1 MIRVQKVAVLG
12 AGTMGS
18 RIAAHFANAGIP
30 VRLLDL
36 PADGA
41 DRNAVAKKG
50 IETALSHRPPAFFT
64 GAGTRLIEAGNFE
77 DDLPRLADCQW
88 IIEGVVENLGIKRE
102 LWSKVALHCHAG
114 AIVSTNTSGIRL
126 AEISADFPPDFQRCF
141 LGTHFFNPPRY
152 LHLFELI
159 PGPATDPEILSFV
172 QRFAESELG
181 KGVVLCKDTPNF
193 VANRVGSFLGAAIHR
208 AMVEFDLSIEEVD
221 ALTGPLMGVPKSAT
235 FRLLDIVGLDV
246 WHHVSRNLYEASPDD
261 PWREW
266 FVAPPFMAKMVEN
279 AWLGEKRG
287 QGFYKRVGPHKEI
300 HVLDWKTFEYQ
311 PAKKPTFESVEATK
325 PITGFGERLR
335 TIISGDDRV
344 GRFLW
349 SVLRSYFEYSSAMV
363 GVISDRIVEIDRA
376 LRWGYG
382 HRLGPFELWDA
393 LGFQQVTRR
402 MRSEQCR
409 LPQSISQMLSEGAQS
424 FYRPADKLGFPH
436 AEYFDVPHGVYA
448 PLEDRPNVIVL
459 SDLKRA
465 RDKVAGNPSASLI
478 DLGDGV
484 LCLEFHSKM
493 NAIGEDALQMLDKGV
508 SLLESQFQ
516 AMVIA
521 NQGENFSVGANLVLL
536 LMAAQ
541 EEDFDG
547 IATMIHHFQQCML
560 RIKYAARPV
569 VAAAF
574 SRALGGGC
582 EVVLQSHRVQASA
595 ELYMGLVE
603 VGVGL
608 IPAAGGCKE
617 MVLRSDDPMKAFE
630 LIGQATVS
638 ASAAD
643 ARQLGYLR
651 NQDAISMNPEFLIDD
666 AKRLALALSPAYRAG
681 TPRSDIVAGGEP
693 AYAKMRLAA
702 WSMHES
708 GMISAHDLVIG
719 EKLAYVLSGGR
730 VAAGSVVTEQYLL
743 DLERE
748 MFLSLCGMS
757 KSQDR
762 IQHMLKSGKP
772 LRN

>member
-1 MIRVQKVAVLG
+1 MRIRKVAVLG

-18 RIAAHFANAGIP
+18 RIAAHFANAGIQ

-41 DRNAVAKKG
+41 DRNAIAKKG
-50 IETALSHRPPAFFT
+50 IETALSHRPSAFFT
-64 GAGTRLIEAGNFE
+64 GAGTQLIEAGNFD

-88 IIEGVVENLGIKRE
+88 IIEGVVESLEIKRL
-102 LWSKVALHCHAG
+102 LWSKVALHRDAG

-126 AEISADFPPDFQRCF
+126 AEISRDFRADFQQHF

-159 PGPATDPEILSFV
+159 PGPATDPKILSFV
-172 QRFAESELG
+172 QHFAENVLG
-181 KGVVLCKDTPNF
+181 KGVVFCKDTPNF
-193 VANRVGSFLGAAIHR
+193 VANRIGSFLGAAVHR
-208 AMVEFDLSIEEVD
+208 AMLEFDFSIEEVD
-221 ALTGPLMGVPKSAT
+221 ALTGPLIGVPKSAT
-235 FRLLDIVGLDV
+235 FRLLDIVGLDI
-246 WHHVSRNLYEASPDD
+246 WQHVSRNLYEAASDD

-279 AWLGEKRG
+279 GWLGEKRG

-300 HVLDWKTFEYQ
+300 HVLDWKSFEYQ
-311 PAKKPTFESVEATK
+311 PARKPKFESVEATK

-335 TIISGDDRV
+335 ALISRDDRV
-344 GRFLW
+344 GHFLW
-349 SVLRSYFEYSSAMV
+349 SVLRSYFEYSAATV
-363 GVISDRIVEIDRA
+363 GEISDRVVEIDRA
-376 LRWGYG
+376 MRWGYG

-393 LGFQQVTRR
+393 LGFEEVTRR
-402 MRSEQCR
+402 LQAEQSR
-409 LPQSISQMLSEGAQS
+409 LPESISQMLSEGARS
-424 FYRPADKLGFPH
+424 FYRPADQHGFPH
-436 AEYFDVPHGVYA
+436 AEYFDIPHGIYA
-448 PLEDRPNVIVL
+448 PLEGRPNVIVL
-459 SDLKRA
+459 GGVKRA
-465 RDKVAGNPSASLI
+465 RGKVAGNPGASLI

-493 NAIGEDALQMLDKGV
+493 NAIGEDALQMLDHGV
-508 SLLESQFQ
+508 SLLESKFE

-560 RIKYAARPV
+560 RIKYAPRPV

-630 LIGQATVS
+630 LIGQAKVS
-638 ASAAD
+638 ASALD
-643 ARQLGYLR
+643 ARLLGYLR
-651 NQDAISMNPEFLIDD
+651 DLDAISMNPEFLIDD
-666 AKRLALALSPAYRAG
+666 AKRFALALSTEYRQG
-681 TPRSDIVAGGEP
+681 TPRTDVVVGGEP
-693 AYAKMRLAA
+693 AYAKMRLAT
-702 WSMHES
+702 WSMRES
-708 GMISAHDLVIG
+708 GMISEHDLAIG
-719 EKLAYVLSGGR
+719 EKLANVLSGGR
-730 VAAGSVVTEQYLL
+730 VAAGSGVTEQYLL

-748 MFLSLCGMS
+748 MFLSLCGMR

>member
-1 MIRVQKVAVLG
+1 MIRIQKIAVLG

-18 RIAAHFANAGIP
+18 RIAAHFANAGIQ

-36 PADGA
+36 PSEGA
-41 DRNAVAKKG
+41 DRNRIATKG
-50 IETALSHRPPAFFT
+50 IEAAFAQKPTAFFT
-64 GAGTRLIEAGNFE
+64 NAGMKLVEPGNF
-77 DDLPRLADCQW
+77 DDDSPRLNDCQW
-88 IIEGVVENLGIKRE
+88 IIEAVTENLEVKRALWRKVE
-102 LWSKVALHCHAG
+102 LHRHAD
-114 AIVSTNTSGIRL
+114 AILSTNTSGIRL
-126 AEISADFPPDFQRCF
+126 AEIAADFPDDFRRHF

-152 LHLFELI
+152 LHLLEVI

-172 QRFAESELG
+172 QYFAERMLG

-193 VANRVGSFLGAAIHR
+193 VANRIGSFFGAAIHR
-208 AMVEFDLSIEEVD
+208 AMVEYDFSIEEVD
-221 ALTGPLMGVPKSAT
+221 ALTGPLLGVPKSAT

-246 WHHVSRNLYEASPDD
+246 WHFVSKNLYDAAPED

-266 FVAPPFMAKMVEN
+266 FVAPPFMAQMVEK

-287 QGFYKRVGPHKEI
+287 QGFYKRVGPDKQI
-300 HVLDWKTFEYQ
+300 HVIDWKTLEYQ
-311 PAKKPTFESVEATK
+311 PAKKPRFESVDATK
-325 PITGFGERLR
+325 SVADFGERLR
-335 TIISGDDRV
+335 TLIAGDDRV

-349 SVLRSYFEYSSAMV
+349 SVLRSVFEYSAAMV
-363 GVISDRIVEIDRA
+363 GVIADRIVEIDRA
-376 LRWGYG
+376 MRWGYG

-393 LGFQQVTRR
+393 LGFETVTRR
-402 MRSEQCR
+402 MQAEQCR
-409 LPQSISQMLSEGAQS
+409 LPGTISNMLLEGASS
-424 FYRPADKLGFPH
+424 FYRAADKHSFPRT
-436 AEYFDVPHGVYA
+436 EYFDVAQGVYA
-448 PLEDRPNVIVL
+448 PLEERPGVIVL
-459 SDLKRA
+459 SDIKRA
-465 RDKVAGNPSASLI
+465 RSRVAGNSGASLI
-478 DLGDGV
+478 DLGEGV

-493 NAIGEDALQMLDKGV
+493 NAIGEDALQMVDYGV
-508 SLLESQFQ
+508 SLLESQFE

-536 LMAAQ
+536 LMATQ
-541 EEDFDG
+541 EGDFDG
-547 IATMIHHFQQCML
+547 IGTMIHHFQQCML
-560 RIKYAARPV
+560 KLKYAPRPV

-595 ELYMGLVE
+595 ELYIGLVE

-617 MVLRSDDPMKAFE
+617 MVLRFDDPVKAFE
-630 LIGQATVS
+630 LIGQAKVS
-638 ASAAD
+638 GSAAD
-643 ARQLGYLR
+643 ARALGFLR
-651 NQDAISMNPEFLIDD
+651 EQDAVSMNPEFLIDD
-666 AKRLALALSPAYRAG
+666 AKKFALALSAGYRRGA
-681 TPRSDIVAGGEP
+681 PRTDVVVGGDP

-708 GMISAHDLVIG
+708 GLISKHELAIG
-719 EKLAYVLSGGR
+719 ERLAYVLSGGR

-748 MFLSLCGMS
+748 MFLSLCAMS

-762 IQHMLKSGKP
+762 IQHMLKTGKP

>member
-36 PADGA
+36 PADSTA
-41 DRNAVAKKG
+41 RNAVAKKG
-50 IETALSHRPPAFFT
+50 VEAALSHRSSAFFT
-64 GAGTRLIEAGNFE
+64 SAGTQLIEAGNFE
-77 DDLPRLADCQW
+77 DDLSRLGDCQW
-88 IIEGVVENLGIKRE
+88 IIEAVTENLEVKRA
-102 LWSKVALHCHAG
+102 LWSKVASHRHAS
-114 AIVSTNTSGIRL
+114 AILSTNTSGIRL
-126 AEISADFPPDFQRCF
+126 AEISRDFPADFQRSF

-159 PGPATDPEILSFV
+159 PGCATDPEILSFV
-172 QRFAESELG
+172 QHFAESVLG

-193 VANRVGSFLGAAIHR
+193 VANRIGSFLGAAVHR
-208 AMVEFDLSIEEVD
+208 AMVDFDLSIEEVD
-221 ALTGPLMGVPKSAT
+221 ALTGPLIGIPKSAT

-246 WHHVSRNLYEASPDD
+246 WHHVSRNLYEAAPED

-266 FVAPPFMAKMVEN
+266 FVAPPFMEKMVEN

-311 PAKKPTFESVEATK
+311 PAKKPRFESVEATK
-325 PITGFGERLR
+325 PIAGFGERLR
-335 TIISGDDRV
+335 TIISADDRV

-349 SVLRSYFEYSSAMV
+349 SVLRSYFEYSAAMV

-376 LRWGYG
+376 MRWGYG

-393 LGFQQVTRR
+393 LGFEQIARR
-402 MRSEQCR
+402 MKDEQSR
-409 LPQSISQMLSEGAQS
+409 LPEQISHMLSEGARG
-424 FYRPADKLGFPH
+424 FYRPADQHGFPRT
-436 AEYFDVPHGVYA
+436 EYFDVPHGIYA
-448 PLEDRPNVIVL
+448 PLEARPNVIVL

-465 RDKVAGNPSASLI
+465 RGKVAGNPGASLV

-493 NAIGEDALQMLDKGV
+493 NAIGEDALQMLDQGV
-508 SLLESQFQ
+508 SLLESKFE

-560 RIKYAARPV
+560 RIKYAPRPV

-595 ELYMGLVE
+595 ELYIGLVE

-630 LIGQATVS
+630 LIGQAKVS
-638 ASAAD
+638 ASGPD

-651 NQDAISMNPEFLIDD
+651 EQDAISLNPEFLIDD
-666 AKRLALALSPAYRAG
+666 AKRFALALSPAYRQGA
-681 TPRSDIVAGGEP
+681 PRTDIVVGGEP

-702 WSMHES
+702 WSLHES
-708 GMISAHDLVIG
+708 GMITAHDFAIG

-730 VAAGSVVTEQYLL
+730 VAVGSVVSEQYLL

-748 MFLSLCGMS
+748 MFLSLCGMT

>member
-1 MIRVQKVAVLG
+1 MIRIQKVAVLG

-18 RIAAHFANAGIP
+18 QIAAHFANAGIP

-36 PADGA
+36 AAGDI
-41 DRNAVAKKG
+41 DRNKIAKKG
-50 IETALSHRPPAFFT
+50 IEAAFSHKPPAFFT
-64 GAGTRLIEAGNFE
+64 NGGVQLIEAGNFE
-77 DDLPRLADCQW
+77 DDLSAVADCQW
-88 IIEGVVENLGIKRE
+88 IIEAVTENLEVKRA
-102 LWSKVALHCHAG
+102 LWRQVALHRHSD
-114 AIVSTNTSGIRL
+114 AILSTNTSGIRL
-126 AEISADFPPDFQRCF
+126 AEIARDFPSGFQQHF

-152 LHLFELI
+152 LHLLEVI
-159 PGPATDPEILSFV
+159 PGPATDPAILSFV
-172 QRFAESELG
+172 QNFAERALG

-193 VANRVGSFLGAAIHR
+193 VANRIGSFFGAAIHR
-208 AMVEFDLSIEEVD
+208 AMVEFDFSIEEVD
-221 ALTGPLMGVPKSAT
+221 ALTGPLLGVPKSAT

-246 WHHVSRNLYEASPDD
+246 WHLVSKNLYEAAPDD

-266 FVAPPFMAKMVEN
+266 FVAPPFMAQMVEN
-279 AWLGEKRG
+279 GWFGEKRG
-287 QGFYKRVGPHKEI
+287 QGFYKRVGPDRQI
-300 HVLDWKTFEYQ
+300 HVMDWKTLEYQ
-311 PAKKPTFESVEATK
+311 PARKPRFESVDATK
-325 PITGFGERLR
+325 QIANFGERLR
-335 TIISGDDRV
+335 TLISGDDRA

-349 SVLRSYFEYSSAMV
+349 TVLRAVFEYSAAMV
-363 GVISDRIVEIDRA
+363 GVISDRVVEIDRA
-376 LRWGYG
+376 MRWGYG

-393 LGFQQVTRR
+393 LGFEAVTRR
-402 MRSEQCR
+402 MQAEQCR
-409 LPQSISQMLSEGAQS
+409 LPESISGMLSEGARF
-424 FYRPADKLGFPH
+424 FYRPADQHSFPRM
-436 AEYFDVPHGVYA
+436 EYFDVAHGVYA
-448 PLEDRPNVIVL
+448 PLEDRPRVIVL

-465 RDKVAGNPSASLI
+465 RGRVAGSPGASLI

-493 NAIGEDALQMLDKGV
+493 NAIGEDALQMVDHGV
-508 SLLESQFQ
+508 SLLESQFE

-541 EEDFDG
+541 EGDFDG
-547 IATMIHHFQQCML
+547 IGSMIHHFQQSML

-617 MVLRSDDPMKAFE
+617 MVLRSADPVNAFE
-630 LIGQATVS
+630 LIGQAKVS
-638 ASAAD
+638 GSAAD
-643 ARQLGYLR
+643 ARQLGFLR
-651 NQDAISMNPEFLIDD
+651 DQDAVSMNPEFLVDD
-666 AKRLALALSPAYRAG
+666 AKRFALALSDGYRRG
-681 TPRSDIVAGGEP
+681 TPRVDVVAGGEP
-693 AYAKMRLAA
+693 AYSKMRLAV
-702 WSMHES
+702 WSLHES
-708 GMISAHDLVIG
+708 RMISEHDVTIG

-730 VAAGSVVTEQYLL
+730 VAAGSIVTEQYLL

-762 IQHMLKSGKP
+762 IQHMLKTGKP

>member
-1 MIRVQKVAVLG
+1 MIRIQKVAVLG

-41 DRNAVAKKG
+41 DRNAIAKKG
-50 IETALSHRPPAFFT
+50 VETALSHRPHAFFT
-64 GAGTRLIEAGNFE
+64 SGGAQLIEAGNFE
-77 DDLPRLADCQW
+77 DDLARLADCQW
-88 IIEGVVENLGIKRE
+88 IIEGVVENLGIKRA
-102 LWSKVALHCHAG
+102 LWSKVAAHCDSS
-114 AIVSTNTSGIRL
+114 AILSTNTSGIRL
-126 AEISADFPPDFQRCF
+126 AEISRDFPEDFQRRF

-152 LHLFELI
+152 LHLLEVI

-172 QRFAESELG
+172 QHFAESTLG
-181 KGVVLCKDTPNF
+181 KGVVFCKDTPNF
-193 VANRVGSFLGAAIHR
+193 VANRIGSFLGAAIHR
-208 AMVEFDLSIEEVD
+208 AMIEFDLSIEEVD
-221 ALTGPLMGVPKSAT
+221 ALTGPLLGIPKSAT

-246 WHHVSRNLYEASPDD
+246 WHFVSKNLYEAATDD

-266 FVAPPFMAKMVEN
+266 FVAPPFMEKMVEN

-311 PAKKPTFESVEATK
+311 PAKKPKFDSVEATK
-325 PITGFGERLR
+325 PIAGFGERLR
-335 TIISGDDRV
+335 KLISGDDRV
-344 GRFLW
+344 GHFLW
-349 SVLRSYFEYSSAMV
+349 SVLRSYFEYSAAMV

-376 LRWGYG
+376 MRWGYG

-393 LGFQQVTRR
+393 LGFEDVTRR
-402 MRSEQCR
+402 MQTENSR
-409 LPQSISQMLSEGAQS
+409 LPESVTQMLSERARS
-424 FYRPADKLGFPH
+424 FYRPADTHGFPH
-436 AEYFDVPHGVYA
+436 TEYFDLPHGIYA
-448 PLEDRPNVIVL
+448 ALEDRPNVIVL

-465 RDKVAGNPSASLI
+465 RGKVAGNSGAALV

-508 SLLESQFQ
+508 SLLESQFEG
-516 AMVIA
+516 MVIA

-547 IATMIHHFQQCML
+547 IGTMIHHFQQCML
-560 RIKYAARPV
+560 RIKYAPRPV

-617 MVLRSDDPMKAFE
+617 MVLRSDDPMKAFD
-630 LIGQATVS
+630 LIGQAKVS
-638 ASAAD
+638 ASGAD

-651 NQDAISMNPEFLIDD
+651 DQDAISMNPEFLIDD
-666 AKRLALALSPAYRAG
+666 AKRFALALSPAYRPGA
-681 TPRSDIVAGGEP
+681 PRADIVVGGEP

-708 GMISAHDLVIG
+708 GMISEHDLAIG

-730 VAAGSVVTEQYLL
+730 ISAGSVVTEQYLL

-748 MFLSLCGMS
+748 MFLSLCGMR

>member
-1 MIRVQKVAVLG
+1 MIRIQKVAVLG

-18 RIAAHFANAGIP
+18 RIAAHLANAGIQ

-36 PADGA
+36 PVDGA
-41 DRNAVAKKG
+41 DRNAIAKKG
-50 IETALSHRPPAFFT
+50 MQAALSQRPPALFT
-64 GAGTRLIEAGNFE
+64 SAGLQLIETGNFE
-77 DDLPRLADCQW
+77 DDLPRLTDCQW
-88 IIEGVVENLGIKRE
+88 IIEAVTENLEIKRA
-102 LWSKVALHCHAG
+102 LWANVALYRHSR
-114 AIVSTNTSGIRL
+114 AILSTNTSGIRL
-126 AEISADFPPDFQRCF
+126 AEISRDFPTDFQQRF

-152 LHLFELI
+152 LHLLEVI
-159 PGPATDPEILSFV
+159 PGPATDPEILGFV
-172 QRFAESELG
+172 QRFAETALG

-193 VANRVGSFLGAAIHR
+193 VANRIGSFLGAAVHR

-221 ALTGPLMGVPKSAT
+221 ALTGPLIGIPKSAT

-246 WHHVSRNLYEASPDD
+246 WHFVSRNLYEAAVDD

-266 FVAPPFMAKMVEN
+266 FVAPSFMAKMVEN

-287 QGFYKRVGPHKEI
+287 QGFYKRVGPDKQI
-300 HVLDWKTFEYQ
+300 HVIDWKTFEYQ
-311 PAKKPTFESVEATK
+311 PAQKPRFESVEATK
-325 PITGFGERLR
+325 QIADFGERLR
-335 TIISGDDRV
+335 KIISGDDRV

-349 SVLRSYFEYSSAMV
+349 SVLRSYFEYSAAMV

-376 LRWGYG
+376 MRWGYG

-393 LGFQQVTRR
+393 LGFEQVTRR
-402 MRSEQCR
+402 MQTEQCR
-409 LPQSISQMLSEGAQS
+409 LPESVSHMLSERARS
-424 FYRPADKLGFPH
+424 FYRPADQHGFPH
-436 AEYFDVPHGVYA
+436 TEYFDVAHGIYA
-448 PLEDRPNVIVL
+448 PLEERPNVIVL
-459 SDLKRA
+459 GDLKRA
-465 RDKVAGNPSASLI
+465 RGKVAGNPGASLI

-493 NAIGEDALQMLDKGV
+493 NAIGEDALQMVDHGV
-508 SLLESQFQ
+508 SLLESQFE

-541 EEDFDG
+541 DEDFDG

-617 MVLRSDDPMKAFE
+617 MVLRSDEPMDAFE
-630 LIGQATVS
+630 LIGQGKVS

-643 ARQLGYLR
+643 AQQLGYLR
-651 NQDAISMNPEFLIDD
+651 DRDAISMNPEFLIDD
-666 AKRLALALSPAYRAG
+666 AKRFALALSSEYHQGA
-681 TPRSDIVAGGEP
+681 PRTDIVVGGEP

-702 WSMHES
+702 WSLHES
-708 GMISAHDLVIG
+708 GLISAHDFTIA

-730 VAAGSVVTEQYLL
+730 VSAGSVVTEQYLL

>member
-1 MIRVQKVAVLG
+1 MRIQKVAVLG

-18 RIAAHFANAGIP
+18 RIAAHFANAGIQ

-36 PADGA
+36 AADGA
-41 DRNAVAKKG
+41 DRNAIAKKG
-50 IETALSHRPPAFFT
+50 IESALSQRPPAFFT
-64 GAGTRLIEAGNFE
+64 SAGTELIEPGNFE

-88 IIEGVVENLGIKRE
+88 IIEGIVENLEIKRS
-102 LWSKVALHCHAG
+102 LWNKVALHRHAS
-114 AIVSTNTSGIRL
+114 AILSTNTSGIRL
-126 AEISADFPPDFQRCF
+126 AEISRDFPADFQQRF

-159 PGPATDPEILSFV
+159 PGPATDPKILSFV
-172 QRFAESELG
+172 QHFAENVLG

-193 VANRVGSFLGAAIHR
+193 VANRIGSFLGAAVHR
-208 AMVEFDLSIEEVD
+208 AMLQFDFSIEEVD
-221 ALTGPLMGVPKSAT
+221 ALTGPLIGIPKSAT
-235 FRLLDIVGLDV
+235 FRLLDIVGLDI
-246 WHHVSRNLYEASPDD
+246 WHHVSRNLYDAVTDD

-266 FVAPPFMAKMVEN
+266 FVAPPFMAKMVESG
-279 AWLGEKRG
+279 WLGEKRG

-300 HVLDWKTFEYQ
+300 HVLDWKTFEYE
-311 PAKKPTFESVEATK
+311 PAKKPRFDSVEATK

-335 TIISGDDRV
+335 ALISRDDRV
-344 GRFLW
+344 GHFLW
-349 SVLRSYFEYSSAMV
+349 TVLRSYFEYSSAMV
-363 GVISDRIVEIDRA
+363 GVISDRVVEIDRA
-376 LRWGYG
+376 MRWGYG

-393 LGFQQVTRR
+393 LGFEEVTHR
-402 MRSEQCR
+402 MQADQSR
-409 LPQSISQMLSEGAQS
+409 LPESISHMLSEGARS
-424 FYRPADKLGFPH
+424 FYRPADQHGFPH
-436 AEYFDVPHGVYA
+436 TEYFDIPHGIYA
-448 PLEDRPNVIVL
+448 PLEDRPSVIVL
-459 SDLKRA
+459 GDVKRA
-465 RDKVAGNPSASLI
+465 RGKVAGNPGASLI
-478 DLGDGV
+478 DLGDGA

-493 NAIGEDALQMLDKGV
+493 NAIGEDALQMLDHGV
-508 SLLESQFQ
+508 SLLDSQFE

-595 ELYMGLVE
+595 ELYIGLVE

-630 LIGQATVS
+630 LIGQAKVS
-638 ASAAD
+638 ASAPD

-651 NQDAISMNPEFLIDD
+651 DQDGISMNPEFLIDD
-666 AKRLALALSPAYRAG
+666 AKRFALALSAEYRQG
-681 TPRSDIVAGGEP
+681 MPRTDVVVGGEP

-708 GMISAHDLVIG
+708 GMISEHDLAIG

-748 MFLSLCGMS
+748 MFLSLCGMR